1 MKPLSQSTIAHLR
14 EIADAPDF
22 SGTRY
27 SIIREIARG
36 GMGVIYEAEDRELQR
51 AVALKVLANEVSDA
65 NAAARMR
72 AEAQTI
78 ARLEHP
84 GIVPVHDAGELP
96 DGRVY
101 YAMKLVRG
109 TRLDE
114 YARSNRGRTDLLRL
128 FIRLCEAVAFAHAHG
143 VIHRDLKPENVMIGS
158 FGEVLVMDWGV
169 ARSSTDASEPG
180 LIIGTRGFM
189 APEQERG
196 EAAIDARA
204 DVFALGRTL
213 ELLVDKTDRRIT
225 AIIRKATN
233 ADREQRYRH
242 AGELRDDVTRYLD
255 GQPVSAHRENV
266 VEKIVRWLL
275 RNQAL
280 VTIVLAYIVMRVIV
294 FLWVNR

>member
-1 MKPLSQSTIAHLR
+1 MKPLSQSTIEHLR

-22 SGTRY
+22 STTRY
-27 SIIREIARG
+27 TIIREIARG
-36 GMGVIYEAEDRELQR
+36 GMGVIYEAEDRELSR
-51 AVALKVLANEVSDA
+51 AVAIKVLANEVADA
-65 NAAARMR
+65 DAAARMR
-72 AEAQTI
+72 AEALTI

-109 TRLDE
+109 TRLDHH
-114 YARSNRGRTDLLRL
+114 AREKRERADLLRI

-143 VIHRDLKPENVMIGS
+143 VTHRDLKPENVMIGS

-169 ARSSTDASEPG
+169 ARSSGDASDAG
-180 LIIGTRGFM
+180 LVIGTRGFM

-196 EAAIDARA
+196 EVNIDARA
-204 DVFALGRTL
+204 DVFALGKSLGSLITER
-213 ELLVDKTDRRIT
+213 DRRLT

-233 ADREQRYRH
+233 ADRELRYQD
-242 AGELRDDVTRYLD
+242 AGGLRDDIARYLD
-255 GQPVSAHRENV
+255 GLPVSAHRENV
-266 VEKIVRWLL
+266 FEKTARWIV

-294 FLWVNR
+294 FLWINR